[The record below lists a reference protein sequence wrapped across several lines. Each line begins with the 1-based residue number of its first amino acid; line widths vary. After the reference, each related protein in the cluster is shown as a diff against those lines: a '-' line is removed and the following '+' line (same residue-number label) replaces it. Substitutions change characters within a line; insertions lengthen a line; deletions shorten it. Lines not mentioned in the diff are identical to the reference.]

1 MDNTK
6 KPENNIHSY
15 IINSKSSFDETGFN
29 EIDGLI
35 MAQIANM
42 KLENLGIDL
51 YSGKSKT
58 FEEIYREMIS
68 ADGTA
73 KTAYNAMDED
83 YKQLIKE
90 LGTSPRFKDMSV
102 SNYVKNPSKSNIDG
116 FPSVGKEQHMEQFA
130 AVTITYEQN
139 GETYNYVSYQA
150 TDASSNGWSENLAM
164 LYCEDTQAQAD
175 SSAYMNIIAGM
186 KDGYITGGGHSK
198 GGNDFEYAY
207 LFCNDDV
214 RSRIVKGYVYDNPG
228 INEQNLNRTT
238 HYEEYLEITKGSF
251 ICPQDSIIGM
261 LLHEADNAVFVH
273 STESGVFEHDPF
285 TWEINLS
292 TNTFV
297 PDEQTD
303 LSKKVNIFLD
313 ELVAGMDQGEKEAL
327 FAFISYLMYENNS
340 GKEGIEG
347 LQKFFTEGFIND
359 DGSLNKLKVA
369 QALFLLATDYFSL
382 PPEQREDLRRALGY
396 IVATGLS
403 AGFEYLKESVE
414 KWVEEKAEA
423 IKNKLE
429 TVWNFVSDQIEDKIK
444 IVKMFLDNIYVS
456 VVEGLKT
463 VAEWIR
469 THSAGYRYSSSH
481 PVFTVD
487 TYKMRDYADRLAKV
501 NRRLVGIDDKMDS
514 LYLKVGWSGLKHLIA
529 ADMLTGYSWRLDR
542 AAAYLRDT
550 ASDFDS
556 VENELKN
563 TQ

>member
-15 IINSKSSFDETGFN
+15 IKNTKSSFDESGFN
-29 EIDGLI
+29 EIDGLV
-35 MAQIANM
+35 MTQIANM
-42 KLENLGIDL
+42 KLDDLGINL

-68 ADGTA
+68 GSGEASV
-73 KTAYNAMDED
+73 AYNAMENDL
-83 YKQLIKE
+83 KLLIKE
-90 LGTSPRFKDMSV
+90 LGESPRFKDMSV
-102 SNYVKNPSKSNIDG
+102 SDYVKNPSKSNIDG
-116 FPSVGKEQHMEQFA
+116 FPSVGKEQYMEQFA

-150 TDASSNGWSENLAM
+150 TDASNNGWSENLAM

-261 LLHEADNAVFVH
+261 VLHEADNAVFVH

-297 PDEQTD
+297 PDKQTD
-303 LSKKVNIFLD
+303 LSKKVNKFLD
-313 ELVAGMDQGEKEAL
+313 ETVEGMAQEEKEAL
-327 FAFISYLMYENNS
+327 FAFISYLMYENDS
-340 GKEGIEG
+340 GKSGVDG
-347 LQKFFTEGFIND
+347 LTKFFTEGFIND
-359 DGSLNKLKVA
+359 DGSLNTQKVA
-369 QALFLLATDYFSL
+369 HALDLLINDYHSL
-382 PPEQREDLRRALGY
+382 TPEQQEALKSALGK
-396 IVATGLS
+396 IIAKGLS
-403 AGFEYLKESVE
+403 AGFDYIKESVE
-414 KWVEEKAEA
+414 KWIEEKTEA

-429 TVWNFVSDQIEDKIK
+429 TVWNCVSDYIKDKIEITK
-444 IVKMFLDNIYVS
+444 TFLENIYVS

-469 THSAGYRYSSSH
+469 THSAGYNYSSSH